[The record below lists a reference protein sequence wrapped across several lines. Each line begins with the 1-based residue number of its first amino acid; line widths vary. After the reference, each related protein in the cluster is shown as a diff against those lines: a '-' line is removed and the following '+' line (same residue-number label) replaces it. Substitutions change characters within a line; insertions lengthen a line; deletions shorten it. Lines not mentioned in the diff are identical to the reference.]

1 MSKPPRILVPA
12 SASAPAPAPAGAPA
26 ADPPLDPAIVQ
37 RAAEWMAR
45 LWSDQAGAEDQAACA
60 AWRAAHPDHEYAW
73 QQLQLFESK
82 LDSVPASVARRALR
96 EPADP
101 DPDPDASGHAAR
113 TRRRALQLLSV
124 GVAVGGLAYLVRGSD
139 GWQLATAELRSASGE
154 VRAITLPDGTRLE
167 LASASAVDL
176 RFTDSERLIVLR
188 AGEIQVSTAPDPWP
202 VARPLRV
209 QSRQGTVRALGTRFT
224 VRQHDD
230 ACRVRVF
237 EGAVEIRPVDAPAT
251 VVRLDA
257 GQGASFSTQRVG
269 AAGPVQDS
277 EAAWS
282 RGLLVADNMR
292 LDDFLAELARYRPG
306 LLRCEPAVAGLRV
319 SGVFPLRATDRAL
332 HNLTLALPVSIS
344 YRTRYWVTVQAKAAK
359 DGV

>member
-1 MSKPPRILVPA
+1 MSQPPRIPC
-12 SASAPAPAPAGAPA
+12 SAPAPAPAGAPA
-26 ADPPLDPAIVQ
+26 AGQPALDPAIVQ

-82 LDSVPASVARRALR
+82 LGSVPAGVARRALR

-101 DPDPDASGHAAR
+101 APNLDAAGQA
-113 TRRRALQLLSV
+113 RRRALQLLSV
-124 GVAVGGLAYLVRGSD
+124 GAAVGGLAYLARGSD
-139 GWQLATAELRSASGE
+139 GWRLAMAELRSASGE
-154 VRAITLPDGTRLE
+154 VRTITLPDGSRLA

-188 AGEIQVSTAPDPWP
+188 AGEIEISTAPDPWP

-224 VRQHDD
+224 VRQHED
-230 ACRVRVF
+230 ASRVRVF
-237 EGAVEIRPVDAPAT
+237 EGAVEIRPADAPAT

-257 GQGASFSTQRVG
+257 GQGASFSARRVG
-269 AAGPVQDS
+269 AASPVRDS

-282 RGLLVADNMR
+282 RGLLVADGMR

-306 LLRCEPAVAGLRV
+306 LLGCDPAVAGLRV
-319 SGVFPLRATDRAL
+319 SGVFSLRASDRAL

-344 YRTRYWVTVQAKAAK
+344 YRTRYWVSVRAKAAR